1 MVSSVST
8 GRDESNGT
16 CVEVKGHL
24 GVLPLLHSRTQVS
37 LPVPTLR
44 THNQLLIPV
53 LGDLILSGLKHLMN
67 VVHKNSFRHMH
78 THKN

>member
-8 GRDESNGT
+8 GRDASDGT
-16 CVEVKGHL
+16 CVDIKRHL
-24 GVLPLLHSRTQVS
+24 GVLSLLHSRTQIS

-44 THNQLLIPV
+44 THNQVLTPV